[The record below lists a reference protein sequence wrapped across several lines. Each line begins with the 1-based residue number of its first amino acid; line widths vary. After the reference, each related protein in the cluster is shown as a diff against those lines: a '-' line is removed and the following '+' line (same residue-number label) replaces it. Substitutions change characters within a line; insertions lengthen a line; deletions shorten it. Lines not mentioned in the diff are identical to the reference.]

1 MKNKFYLFAI
11 ALLLTVFSFNANAAT
26 TIDTKDMY
34 KEAAANM
41 TKEQRIARCEEI
53 KERVEEIKAMD
64 KSQLN
69 KAEKKELKSE
79 LKELKKE
86 AQAMGSGGIYLSL
99 GAIIII
105 ILVLIL
111 IL

>member
-1 MKNKFYLFAI
+1 MKTKFYLFTI
-11 ALLLTVFSFNANAAT
+11 AMLLTAFTFSANAAT
-26 TIDTKDMY
+26 TINTEKMY

-64 KSQLN
+64 ISQLT
-69 KAEKKELKSE
+69 KADRKELKAE
-79 LKELKKE
+79 VKELKKE
-86 AQAMGSGGIYLSL
+86 AQAMGGGGIYLSV

>member
-1 MKNKFYLFAI
+1 MKTKFYLFAI
-11 ALLLTVFSFNANAAT
+11 AMLLTTFTFSANAG
-26 TIDTKDMY
+26 TINTEKMY

-64 KSQLN
+64 KSQLT
-69 KAEKKELKSE
+69 KADKKELKGE
-79 LKELKKE
+79 LTELKKE
-86 AQAMGSGGIYLSL
+86 AQAMGSGGIYLSI